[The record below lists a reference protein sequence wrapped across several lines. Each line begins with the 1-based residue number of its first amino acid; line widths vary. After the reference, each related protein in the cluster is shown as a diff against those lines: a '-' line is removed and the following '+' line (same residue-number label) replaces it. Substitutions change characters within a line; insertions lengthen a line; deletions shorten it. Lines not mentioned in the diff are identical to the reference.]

1 MTDLTPKPS
10 KKPGDNRLKVTA
22 HFEPLKADMLDETLE
37 ILASIICDY
46 VERGAK
52 SERKKDSVSC
62 RLCENKH
69 G

>member
-1 MTDLTPKPS
+1 MKDLTLEPS
-10 KKPGDNRLKVTA
+10 KKPRDNKLKVTA
-22 HFEPLKADMLDETLE
+22 HFEPLKAGMLDETFE

-52 SERKKDSVSC
+52 SERKKDSASC
-62 RLCENKH
+62 RLRKNKH